1 VDLVKQLELAFGAP
15 LCLVIFLAGVGLLAG
30 ADTMIVF
37 KAVVIGLPVTA
48 YLCFAIFTTIWAIRV
63 GEIGVKQGM
72 TFQAKFYF
80 YHGVA
85 VILTIV
91 LSASGSFI
99 ILFALLIGRLLSA
112 I

>member
-1 VDLVKQLELAFGAP
+1 VKQLELAFVAP
-15 LCLVIFLAGVGLLAG
+15 LCLVMVLAGVGLLAG
-30 ADTMIVF
+30 ANALIVF
-37 KAVVIGLPVTA
+37 KAIVIGLPVTA
-48 YLCFAIFTTIWAIRV
+48 YLCFAIFTTIWAIRI

-85 VILTIV
+85 VILTVV

-99 ILFALLIGRLLSA
+99 ILFALLMGRLLRA